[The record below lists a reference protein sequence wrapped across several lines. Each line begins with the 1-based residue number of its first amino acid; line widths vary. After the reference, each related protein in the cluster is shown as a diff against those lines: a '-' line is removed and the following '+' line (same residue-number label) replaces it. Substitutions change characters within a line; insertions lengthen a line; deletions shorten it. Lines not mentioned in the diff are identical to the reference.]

1 MSSITYVWTNGQ
13 DQIEFTQ
20 EAEAIAYVC
29 EVGGQVMMQT
39 KLEL

>member
-1 MSSITYVWTNGQ
+1 MSITYVWTNGH
-13 DQIEFTQ
+13 DMIEFIQ

-29 EVGGQVMMQT
+29 EAGGQVMKQV